1 MRPDVCILRSAVE
14 FICASFQKVR
24 AFLHCISSRITTVI
38 DVVYQGSV
46 YQLRGGRAAL
56 TALIWRSRWFVA
68 IVCVRRFIMAN
79 ICCWKVVGSIGARGF
94 GKGRPFSSKVGEDG
108 GELGEDSASSAS

>member
-1 MRPDVCILRSAVE
+1 
-14 FICASFQKVR
+14 
-24 AFLHCISSRITTVI
+24 
-38 DVVYQGSV
+38 
-46 YQLRGGRAAL
+46 
-56 TALIWRSRWFVA
+56 
-68 IVCVRRFIMAN
+68 MAN